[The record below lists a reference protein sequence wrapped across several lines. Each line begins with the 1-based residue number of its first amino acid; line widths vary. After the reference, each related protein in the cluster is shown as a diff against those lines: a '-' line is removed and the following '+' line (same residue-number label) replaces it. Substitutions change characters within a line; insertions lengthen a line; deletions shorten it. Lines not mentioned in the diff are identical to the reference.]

1 MMRESDR
8 LADEFMTLISHE
20 LRTPLTSIIG
30 YLELILDDGNLT
42 EEQRGYLDVVD
53 HNADRL
59 LRLVDDLL
67 LVAQLE
73 AGQLVVRRVELDL
86 AAVARQAVAE
96 AQPGAAANE
105 INLTLDADVSVPLQ
119 ADKGRMFRTLG
130 NLLSNAI
137 KFTPA
142 GGDVRVSVSHADGV
156 VRLEVADTGIGIA
169 ADEQERLFDRFFRTP
184 AVAEQHFPGTGL
196 GLYIAQAIVAAHGGS
211 ITVRSEPGRGTSF
224 SVALPT
230 GVSELEALD
239 AVPVAEAA
247 NGLDRDTGGI
257 VGCELA
263 PEVSDVELHLVAR
276 DTMRVAPDELQQ
288 LIA

>member
-30 YLELILDDGNLT
+30 YLELTLDDGNLT

-73 AGQLVVRRVELDL
+73 AGQLAVRRVELDL
-86 AAVARQAVAE
+86 SAVARQAVAE
-96 AQPGAAANE
+96 AQPGAAAKD
-105 INLTLDADVSVPLQ
+105 ITLTLDADVAVPLQ
-119 ADKGRMFRTLG
+119 ADKGRMFRTLE

-142 GGDVRVSVSHADGV
+142 GGNARVSVSHADGV

-169 ADEQERLFDRFFRTP
+169 PDDQERLFERFFRTS

-196 GLYIAQAIVAAHGGS
+196 GLYIAQAIVEAHGGS
-211 ITVRSEPGRGTSF
+211 ITIRSEPGKGTSF
-224 SVALPT
+224 SIALPT
-230 GVSELEALD
+230 DVSELPALD
-239 AVPVAEAA
+239 AVAIAEAA
-247 NGLDRDTGGI
+247 NGLDRHTGGI
-257 VGCELA
+257 LGRELA
-263 PEVSDVELHLVAR
+263 PQVPDVEFHLVA
-276 DTMRVAPDELQQ
+276 
-288 LIA
+288 

>member
-30 YLELILDDGNLT
+30 YLELTLDDGNLT

-96 AQPGAAANE
+96 ARPNAAAKD
-105 INLTLDADVSVPLQ
+105 ITLTVDADVAVPLQ
-119 ADKGRMFRTLG
+119 ADKGRVFLAVG
-130 NLLSNAI
+130 NLLTNAI

-142 GGDVRVSVSHADGV
+142 GGDVRVSVTQVDGV
-156 VRLEVADTGIGIA
+156 VRLEVADTGIGIV
-169 ADEQERLFDRFFRTP
+169 ADEQERLFDRFFRTS

-196 GLYIAQAIVAAHGGS
+196 GLYIAHAIVQAHGGS
-211 ITVRSEPGRGTSF
+211 IEVRSEQDKGASF

-230 GVSELEALD
+230 GVSDVPVLD
-239 AVPVAEAA
+239 AVAITEAA
-247 NGLDRDTGGI
+247 NGLDRHTGGI
-257 VGCELA
+257 LGRKLA
-263 PEVSDVELHLVAR
+263 AQVPDVELHLVA
-276 DTMRVAPDELQQ
+276 
-288 LIA
+288 

>member
-30 YLELILDDGNLT
+30 YLELTLDDGNLT
-42 EEQRGYLDVVD
+42 DEQRGYLDVVD

-86 AAVARQAVAE
+86 AAVARQALAE
-96 AQPGAAANE
+96 AQPSAAAKNVT
-105 INLTLDADVSVPLQ
+105 LTVDADVAVPLQ
-119 ADKGRMFRTLG
+119 ADKGRVFRTLQ

-142 GGDVRVSVSHADGV
+142 GGDVRVSVSQGDGV
-156 VRLEVADTGIGIA
+156 VRLEVTDTGIGIA
-169 ADEQERLFDRFFRTP
+169 VDDQERLFDRFFRAS

-196 GLYIAQAIVAAHGGS
+196 GLYIAQAIVQAHDGS
-211 ITVRSEPGRGTSF
+211 ITVRSEPGQGTSF

-230 GVSELEALD
+230 GVSEVPALD
-239 AVPVAEAA
+239 AVAIAEAA
-247 NGLDRDTGGI
+247 DGLDRHTGGI
-257 VGCELA
+257 LGRELA
-263 PEVSDVELHLVAR
+263 PQVPDVELHLVA
-276 DTMRVAPDELQQ
+276 
-288 LIA
+288 

>member
-30 YLELILDDGNLT
+30 YLELTLDDGNLT

-73 AGQLVVRRVELDL
+73 AGQLAVRRVELDL
-86 AAVARQAVAE
+86 SAVARQAVAE
-96 AQPGAAANE
+96 AQPGAAAKD
-105 INLTLDADVSVPLQ
+105 ITLTLDADVAVPLQ
-119 ADKGRMFRTLG
+119 ADKGRMFRTLE

-142 GGDVRVSVSHADGV
+142 GGSVRVSVSHADGV

-169 ADEQERLFDRFFRTP
+169 PDDQERLFERFFRTS
-184 AVAEQHFPGTGL
+184 AVTEQHFPGTGL
-196 GLYIAQAIVAAHGGS
+196 GLYIAQAIVEAHGGS
-211 ITVRSEPGRGTSF
+211 ITVRSEPGKGTSF

-230 GVSELEALD
+230 DLSELPALD
-239 AVPVAEAA
+239 AVAVAEAA
-247 NGLDRDTGGI
+247 NGLDRHTGGI
-257 VGCELA
+257 LGRELA
-263 PEVSDVELHLVAR
+263 PQVPDVEFHLVA
-276 DTMRVAPDELQQ
+276 
-288 LIA
+288 